1 MTIQF
6 KKVRFS
12 RSAVIAALS
21 FALTVTACSRQ
32 SAQVEPIEDAAQA
45 PVAEQPVAPET
56 VTSPPA
62 ADAMVK
68 FGPAIPQD
76 LQGSPAQS
84 GGECGIEATAA
95 VPQGGEL
102 ALSRSRPELIQ
113 GWAVYREDK
122 AKPDSVYLKLASGGE
137 ASYFA
142 LVTMESRAGLGIR
155 LGDEALDNAAFKAT
169 LDIADVPV
177 GEYTVQVAQ
186 RVGDKV
192 LLCATGRTAKV
203 SD

>member
-1 MTIQF
+1 MAIQF

-12 RSAVIAALS
+12 RPAAIAALS
-21 FALTVTACSRQ
+21 LALAATACSRQ
-32 SAQVEPIEDAAQA
+32 STQVEPVEEAAQTP
-45 PVAEQPVAPET
+45 PVAEQPAAPET
-56 VTSPPA
+56 AT

-68 FGPAIPQD
+68 FGPALPQD

-155 LGDEALDNAAFKAT
+155 LGDETLDNAAFKAT
-169 LDIADVPV
+169 LDIADVPA

-186 RVGDKV
+186 RVGDKI

>member
-1 MTIQF
+1 MMIQI
-6 KKVRFS
+6 KNSRLS
-12 RSAVIAALS
+12 RSAFVAAVSL
-21 FALTVTACSRQ
+21 ALAATACSRQ
-32 SAQVEPIEDAAQA
+32 SAQVEPVEDAAQA
-45 PVAEQPVAPET
+45 PVAEQSVAPET
-56 VTSPPA
+56 TAPLPG

-68 FGPAIPQD
+68 FGPALPQD

-113 GWAVYREDK
+113 GWAIYREDK
-122 AKPDSVYLKLASGGE
+122 TKPSNVYLKLASGGD

-142 LVTMESRAGLGIR
+142 PVTMESRAGLGIR
-155 LGDEALDNAAFKAT
+155 LGDETLDNAAFKAT
-169 LDIADVPV
+169 LDLGDVPA

-186 RVGDKV
+186 RVGEKI
-192 LLCATGRTAKV
+192 LLCATGRSAKV